1 MKMKGKTKSL
11 SESEIALR
19 RKRKRVFKDNL
30 TLFLMAFPGLACV
43 LIFKYL
49 PMPNLVLAFKD
60 YVPRL
65 GVWASEWIG
74 FENFKFIFQTNDL
87 QIIIRNTVGYGVFFL
102 VWDIVVGILL
112 ALMLYH
118 LTSRKASNVYKMIMQ
133 FPRFLSVVV
142 VSYLVYA
149 FLSPSYGVINQLVTS
164 FGGDAIQ
171 WYKEA
176 SYWPVVLTI
185 VRTWMVMGGG
195 CLLYY
200 ATLLGID
207 NSLFEAAS
215 MDGANTL
222 QKCWHIAVPALK
234 PVICLNVT
242 FGMGSIFGGDLGL
255 FYNIPLSHGE
265 LFPTTQIIDTYV
277 YRSLL
282 GGEISRPT
290 AVGLMQA
297 LVALV
302 LVLIVNA
309 IMRKVS
315 PDNALF

>member
-1 MKMKGKTKSL
+1 MKKKSNSL
-11 SESEIALR
+11 SDNEIMLR
-19 RKRKRVFKDNL
+19 SRKKRVFKDNL
-30 TLFLMAFPGLACV
+30 TLFLMALPGLVCV
-43 LIFKYL
+43 LVFKYL
-49 PMPNLVLAFKD
+49 PMPNLALAFKD

-65 GVWASEWIG
+65 GVWASKWVG

-87 QIIIRNTVGYGVFFL
+87 QMIIRNTVSYGVFFL
-102 VWDIVVGILL
+102 VWDIIVGILL
-112 ALMLYH
+112 ALALYH
-118 LTSRKASNVYKMIMQ
+118 VSSRKASNVYKMIMQ

-149 FLSPSYGVINQLVTS
+149 FLSPSYGVINQLINS
-164 FGGDAIQ
+164 FGGDSIQ

-176 SYWPVVLTI
+176 GYWPVILTI

-215 MDGANTL
+215 IDGANTL
-222 QKCWHIAVPALK
+222 QKCWHIAIPALK
-234 PVICLNVT
+234 PVVCLNIT
-242 FGMGSIFGGDLGL
+242 FGMGGIFGGDLGL

-297 LVALV
+297 VVALS

-309 IMRKVS
+309 IMRKFS
-315 PDNALF
+315 PENALF